1 MEHYL
6 EFPRKPRLEG
16 LVTYYHPDGR
26 QENVLYVNGKIA
38 NEEQV
43 QFTKAPWSTTKPSVS
58 TPSTG
63 TGGVSTGFESQ
74 EESSNREK
82 DLGGVPTTRP
92 DPSISTEDLARKYGG
107 EALYFDA
114 EKNRAIK
121 MPELVYK
128 NLQRE
133 YDTLG
138 GDKVFGN
145 FGNYYKIPQ
154 SDKISFYL
162 KIC

>member
-1 MEHYL
+1 M
-6 EFPRKPRLEG
+6 
-16 LVTYYHPDGR
+16 
-26 QENVLYVNGKIA
+26 
-38 NEEQV
+38 
-43 QFTKAPWSTTKPSVS
+43 
-58 TPSTG
+58 
-63 TGGVSTGFESQ
+63 STGFESQ

-114 EKNRAIK
+114 EKNRAVK

-138 GDKVFGN
+138 GDKVFDSN
-145 FGNYYKIPQ
+145 F
-154 SDKISFYL
+154 
-162 KIC
+162 